1 MGSQVSEV
9 DINKGNFKTPFSAGK
24 SILIHSKTIEHI
36 FDYIFQNL
44 NIDETQIDHPL
55 LVTECLFNPKFSR
68 EMLAELLFECYNVR
82 HL

>member
-24 SILIHSKTIEHI
+24 SILIHSKTVEHI

-44 NIDETQIDHPL
+44 NIDEAQIDHPL